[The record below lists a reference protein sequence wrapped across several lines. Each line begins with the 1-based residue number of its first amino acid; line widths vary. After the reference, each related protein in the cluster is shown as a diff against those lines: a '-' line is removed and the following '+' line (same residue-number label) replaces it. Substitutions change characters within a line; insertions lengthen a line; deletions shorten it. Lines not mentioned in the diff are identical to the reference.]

1 MRRAGAAAEDG
12 DMTNDLH
19 PQNAQHSLR
28 RAHSGRI
35 LAGVA
40 GGIAEY
46 LDVDVAIVRLGF
58 VVLTLMGGLGVPLYA
73 AAWLFVPEEGCEQ
86 SMAADLLGRH
96 QVA

>member
-1 MRRAGAAAEDG
+1 MRRMAPDADDD

-19 PQNAQHSLR
+19 HQDAEHSLR
-28 RAHSGRI
+28 RVHSGRI